1 VERVLLA
8 QPLLAVRF
16 CALSVQLANAVKIA
30 KTAHA
35 RVPVLLDFAR
45 SKEMSMTPAEVLLLA
60 FLIGVVSGL
69 RSLTAPAVVA
79 WAAHLGWIHLNY
91 APLNFLG
98 SAAAVAVFTL
108 FAIVELV
115 ADQLPRAPSRT
126 APPGLIARIVL
137 GALCGAA
144 IAASGAQSTWIGAF
158 LGAAGGVAGAFG
170 GYQVR
175 TRLVKALKVPDFV
188 IATLEDAVAI
198 GAGLLIVS
206 RF

>member
-1 VERVLLA
+1 
-8 QPLLAVRF
+8 
-16 CALSVQLANAVKIA
+16 
-30 KTAHA
+30 
-35 RVPVLLDFAR
+35 
-45 SKEMSMTPAEVLLLA
+45 MTTSIVLLLA

-79 WAAHLGWIHLNY
+79 WAAHRGWIDLNY
-91 APLNFLG
+91 APLHFLG
-98 SAAAVAVFTL
+98 SMAAVAVFTL

-115 ADQLPRAPSRT
+115 ADQLPNAPSRT

-144 IAASGAQSTWIGAF
+144 IAVSGAQSFAIGAV

-175 TRLVKALKVPDFV
+175 TRLVRALKVPDFV
-188 IATLEDAVAI
+188 IATSEDAVAI
-198 GAGLLIVS
+198 GAAFIIVS